1 MATIA
6 KQSPSGEGIAG
17 GGRIDLWNY
26 IVYHHPGVLERA
38 FKKAPH

>member
-17 GGRIDLWNY
+17 GSRIDLWNY
-26 IVYHHPGVLERA
+26 IVYYHLEDLRKD
-38 FKKAPH
+38 F

>member
-17 GGRIDLWNY
+17 GSRVDLWSY
-26 IVYHHPGVLERA
+26 IVYHHPEDFGKG
-38 FKKAPH
+38 F